1 MIPRGCNFD
10 RVSFFIE
17 VIRCLKT
24 ESTYAGNV
32 TNTRTG
38 VGFLRE
44 VEEDLF
50 PDVLQKA
57 DELLPSVSV

>member
-1 MIPRGCNFD
+1 M
-10 RVSFFIE
+10 
-17 VIRCLKT
+17 RCLET

-57 DELLPSVSV
+57 DELLPSVAV

>member
-1 MIPRGCNFD
+1 L
-10 RVSFFIE
+10 FIE
-17 VIRCLKT
+17 VIRCLET

-38 VGFLRE
+38 VVFLHG
-44 VEEDLF
+44 VEGDLL

-57 DELLPSVSV
+57 DELLLSGEV